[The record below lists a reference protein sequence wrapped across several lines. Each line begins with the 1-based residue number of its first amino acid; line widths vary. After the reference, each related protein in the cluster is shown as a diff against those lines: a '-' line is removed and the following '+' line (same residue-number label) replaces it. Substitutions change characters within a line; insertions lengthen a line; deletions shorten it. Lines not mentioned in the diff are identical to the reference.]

1 MLAVIADDIT
11 GAAEIAGIGLRFGL
25 KVNMVTELET
35 LSDCDLLVYATDTR
49 SMSMVGAVET
59 SKSVIKKL
67 IKCGCT
73 QFYKK
78 TDSALRGYIV
88 PELKALMK
96 ELNYTQTLLIPQN
109 PSRGRIIEN
118 GIYVIDGIPL
128 HTTSFTYDPEF
139 PARTSDVKEYLH
151 DVEIINFPE
160 SNLKDG
166 IFIANA
172 VNKNDIKNYISTTQ
186 EENILFAGG
195 ADFFME
201 YLFSRGNTIKQQV
214 DFEGLRDKNSIVIC
228 GSTMNHSLQE
238 FDYFKRKNVHFCN
251 MPKDVFEGNDCS
263 EWLEQVKETY
273 LKDKSIV
280 VSINQPPKEGK
291 EYAVRLRCIMAKITK
306 YLIDSQTPQELI
318 IEGGATAFAIL
329 NELGWFNFRLTN
341 EIVPGVVRMSLSGNS
356 DVHITLK
363 PGSYDWGDKIFS

>member
-1 MLAVIADDIT
+1 MLTVIADDIT

-49 SMSMVGAVET
+49 SMSVEDAVDT

-67 IKCGCT
+67 IECGCT

-96 ELNYTQTLLIPQN
+96 ELNYTRTLLIPQN
-109 PSRGRIIEN
+109 PSRGRVIEN
-118 GIYVIDGIPL
+118 GIYLIDGVPL
-128 HTTSFTYDPEF
+128 HATSFAYDPEF
-139 PARTSDVKEYLH
+139 PAQTSDVKEYLH
-151 DVEIINFPE
+151 DVEIISFLPN
-160 SNLKDG
+160 NLKEG

-172 VNKNDIKNYISTTQ
+172 INGNDIKNYINCIDK
-186 EENILFAGG
+186 NILLAGG

-201 YLFSRGNTIKQQV
+201 YLFSRGNTIKQS
-214 DFEGLRDKNSIVIC
+214 DSFEGLKDRNSIVIC
-228 GSTMNHSLQE
+228 GSTVNHSLQD
-238 FDYFKRKNVHFCN
+238 FDYFKRKDIRFCN

-263 EWLEQVKETY
+263 EWFEQVKETY

-306 YLIDSQTPQELI
+306 YLIESQTPQELI

-329 NELGWFNFRLTN
+329 NELGWSNFRLTN
-341 EIVPGVVRMSLSGNS
+341 EIVPGVVRMSLSENP
-356 DVHITLK
+356 DIHITLK
-363 PGSYDWGDKIFS
+363 PGSYDWGDKIFG